1 MWHVVHRKGVDSEL
15 HRGGWKQSIYTD
27 GVGLIEFGR
36 KDLKVW
42 GIGGSWD
49 RGLCDYEGG

>member
-1 MWHVVHRKGVDSEL
+1 MDCEL

-36 KDLKVW
+36 KGLKVW